1 MRTLIVD
8 DSSFIREY
16 LRQHLERMGVQT
28 MQAVDGSE
36 ALEVLRRGECFD
48 LMLVDVNM
56 PRMSGLE
63 CVEALRTE
71 GLDPEMKVMM
81 VTTEADHSFI
91 RQAFEN
97 GADEFLMKPFTP
109 QSLRDKLLLLGFP
122 LAA

>member
-56 PRMSGLE
+56 PRMSG
-63 CVEALRTE
+63 VELVESFAQQPTTSPRPPFLMLTTE
-71 GLDPEMKVMM
+71 GHPALIQRAK
-81 VTTEADHSFI
+81 SC
-91 RQAFEN
+91 
-97 GADEFLMKPFTP
+97 GAKGWMMKPFKP
-109 QSLRDKLLLLGFP
+109 ELLIAAARKLT
-122 LAA
+122 AA